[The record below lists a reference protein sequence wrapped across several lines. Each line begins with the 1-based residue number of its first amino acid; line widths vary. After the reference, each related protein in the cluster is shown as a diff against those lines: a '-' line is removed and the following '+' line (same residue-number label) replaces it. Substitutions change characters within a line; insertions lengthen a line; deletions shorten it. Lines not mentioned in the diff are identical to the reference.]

1 MKLIKS
7 IDSIS
12 PIELDFNLNKLDEKL
27 STNTEVA
34 PNTEVEI
41 KIGMTVE
48 ELKQDDLGNFRA
60 IVAFL
65 LRISDEDENLFKL
78 SHQIDFTSLKENFN
92 LKDKEYNFALFEIV
106 EPYVRYRLNEL
117 ISQTKFSSLE
127 IPYRFWEMA
136 GDDSKV

>member
-12 PIELDFNLNKLDEKL
+12 PIELVFNLNKLDEKL

-78 SHQIDFTSLKENFN
+78 SHQIDFTSL
-92 LKDKEYNFALFEIV
+92 EYNFALFEIV

>member
-7 IDSIS
+7 IESIS
-12 PIELDFNLNKLDEKL
+12 PIELVFDLNKLDEKL
-27 STNTEVA
+27 L

-41 KIGMTVE
+41 KIGITVE

-65 LRISDEDENLFKL
+65 LRVGDEDENLLKL
-78 SHQIDFTSLKENFN
+78 SYQIDFTSLNENFN

-106 EPYVRYRLNEL
+106 EPFVRYRLNEL
-117 ISQTKFSSLE
+117 LSQTRFASLE
-127 IPYRFWEMA
+127 IPYRFWEII
-136 GDDSKV
+136 GGNSEV

>member
-12 PIELDFNLNKLDEKL
+12 PIELVFNLNKLDEKL

-117 ISQTKFSSLE
+117 ISQIKISSLE
-127 IPYRFWEMA
+127 IPYRFWEMS